1 MIRNEINNVRVTS
14 VGYNEEVINLA
25 EGDEA
30 LPGGFYME
38 LEVDNDVFVVPVGA
52 ETVNAIQYAIK
63 TSADMSSEVLAESV

>member
-14 VGYNEEVINLA
+14 VGYNEELINLTD
-25 EGDEA
+25 GDET

-38 LEVDNDVFVVPVGA
+38 LEVENDVFVIPVAA